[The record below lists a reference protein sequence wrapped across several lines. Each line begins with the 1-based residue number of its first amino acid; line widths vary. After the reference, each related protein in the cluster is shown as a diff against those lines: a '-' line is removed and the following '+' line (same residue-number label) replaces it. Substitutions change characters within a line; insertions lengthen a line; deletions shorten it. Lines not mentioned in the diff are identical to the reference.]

1 MAAVFNF
8 DACDIV
14 EDLVVAHVDV
24 VRHSDIDRCIFNFAE
39 NIVLNE
45 TVVAKLR
52 ENAVEASIDHPVVSD
67 REVVSRLPHDGIAFV
82 LRDFEPLDTKAVS

>member
-1 MAAVFNF
+1 MAAVLNF

-24 VRHSDIDRCIFNFAE
+24 VRHTNIDRCILNFTENVVFNQ
-39 NIVLNE
+39 

-52 ENAVEASIDHPVVSD
+52 ENAVKASIDHPVVSD

-82 LRDFEPLDTKAVS
+82 LRDLEPLDTKAVS

>member
-52 ENAVEASIDHPVVSD
+52 ENAVEASIDHPVVSN

-82 LRDFEPLDTKAVS
+82 LRDLEPLYTEAIS

>member
-1 MAAVFNF
+1 MAAVLNF

-14 EDLVVAHVDV
+14 EDLVITNVDI

-52 ENAVEASIDHPVVSD
+52 EDAVETGVDHPVVSN
-67 REVVSRLPHDGIAFV
+67 REVVSRLPHDRIAFV
-82 LRDFEPLDTKAVS
+82 LRDLEPLDTEAVS